1 MRVYVHGDV
10 YKHEYFFTE
19 SLQAKAKL
27 FFWLVVVV
35 VIVVVAVGA
44 AKQVSCDGW
53 SSSSGRS
60 GGRGSRA
67 AGREFGAAAVRTP
80 KTSVS

>member
-27 FFWLVVVV
+27 FFRLVVV

-44 AKQVSCDGW
+44 AKQVSCDGRT
-53 SSSSGRS
+53 SGSGRS
-60 GGRGSRA
+60 GGRGSWA
-67 AGREFGAAAVRTP
+67 AGREFGAATVRTP